1 MRPSRSVVRSLV
13 RSLARSLGGC
23 ALVVGAVLVTAAP
36 ASAHADLVT
45 SDPSPGAV
53 LDASPASV
61 DLEFTEPVTVA
72 NGAIRVFDADEVRVD
87 EGVVEVSDRIASL
100 ALPELDDGAY
110 VVTWRIT
117 SDDGHPVSGAFTFQ
131 VGSGSG
137 PSATSREVTG
147 LADRLLAD
155 QGGEAIVGV
164 VYGVARWLVFVG
176 LALLIGGTA
185 FTVMWTGARRAGA
198 TRRVIRIG
206 WATTAVA
213 TVVSILVYGPYV
225 AGLGLG
231 DAFSTSLLGDT
242 LSERQG
248 QVWIARIVLLVIAAP
263 LLTLLSSRDRALE
276 EGDDGPT
283 SLPPWWLPA
292 AALVAVLLA
301 ATPGLS
307 GHAISGR
314 WSDGAV
320 IADTLHVLAMSV
332 WLGGIVALVATAL
345 GSPQS
350 PGSATRSTAALARF
364 SRIALGSIAVLAA
377 TGTFQ
382 SIRQLSGF
390 DSLRDSEF
398 GRILVV
404 KLVLVAAIV
413 VVAAFSREIVLR
425 MSSRSWLANAENRPP
440 GEAPPPELSPDE
452 AATER
457 AGFRRSVV
465 FEVALG
471 LAVLA
476 ATALLVNAPP
486 GYSAADTAR
495 GAVGVTMNADTVS
508 VDVTVTPAV
517 AGRNDVH
524 VDLFSPAGAPLDVED
539 VTVTFALPADDVPPI
554 DVPLRRLGPG
564 HYFSPGF
571 DIPFAGEWEI
581 VANPIVSEFEQ
592 PSLEGTVEIT

>member
-1 MRPSRSVVRSLV
+1 MRPSRSV
-13 RSLARSLGGC
+13 ARMLCGC
-23 ALVVGAVLVTAAP
+23 ALVLGVLLASAAP

-53 LDASPASV
+53 LSESPPSV

-87 EGVVEVSDRIASL
+87 EGVVEVADRIASL

-155 QGGEAIVGV
+155 QGGDAVVGA
-164 VYGVARWLVFVG
+164 VYGVARWLVFAG
-176 LALLIGGTA
+176 LALLIGGVA
-185 FTVMWTGARRAGA
+185 FTVLWTGARRPGA
-198 TRRVIRIG
+198 TRRLIRAG
-206 WATTAVA
+206 WVTTAAA
-213 TVVSILVYGPYV
+213 TAVSILVYGPYV

-248 QVWIARIVLLVIAAP
+248 QVWLARIVLLVIAGP
-263 LLTLLSSRDRALE
+263 LLALLSSRDRARE
-276 EGDDGPT
+276 DGDGGPAA
-283 SLPPWWLPA
+283 LPSWWLPIGV
-292 AALVAVLLA
+292 LVGVLLA

-314 WSDGAV
+314 WSDAAV
-320 IADTLHVLAMSV
+320 IADALHVLAMSV
-332 WLGGIVALVATAL
+332 WLGGIVALAATAL
-345 GSPQS
+345 GSSQAS
-350 PGSATRSTAALARF
+350 RTAASSTAALARF
-364 SRIALGSIAVLAA
+364 SRVALGSIAVLVA

-382 SIRQLSGF
+382 SIRQLGSF
-390 DSLRDSEF
+390 ESLRDTEF

-425 MSSRSWLANAENRPP
+425 MSARSWLANADNRPS
-440 GEAPPPELSPDE
+440 GEPAPPELSPED

-457 AGFRRSVV
+457 AGLRRSVL
-465 FEVALG
+465 FEVVLG
-471 LAVLA
+471 LAVLV
-476 ATALLVNAPP
+476 ATSVLVNAPP
-486 GYSAADTAR
+486 GYSAAETAS

-524 VDLFSPAGAPLDVED
+524 VDLFSPEGAPLDVED
-539 VTVTFALPADDVPPI
+539 LTVTFALPADDVPPI
-554 DVPLRRLGPG
+554 DVPLRHLGPG

-571 DIPFAGEWEI
+571 DIPFAGEWRI
-581 VANPIVSEFEQ
+581 VAKPIVSEFEQ
-592 PSLEGTVEIT
+592 PSLEGTVEVS